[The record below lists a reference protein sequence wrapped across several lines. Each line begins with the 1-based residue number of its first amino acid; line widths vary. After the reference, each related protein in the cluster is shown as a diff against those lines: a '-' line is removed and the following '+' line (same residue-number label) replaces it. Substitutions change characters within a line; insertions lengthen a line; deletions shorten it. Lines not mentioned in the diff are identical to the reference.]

1 MTRDRIDEIDR
12 KILRILQSDGR
23 ASMKD
28 IADKIGKLSKVAVSY
43 RVKRLR
49 KTGVIQGF
57 HAKIDPGYVGQ
68 GFLFLSRLSI
78 AAKGA
83 REGLIAKKIAALDGV
98 QSVFQT
104 FGDYDILV
112 IGRARDAVSGRDTI
126 QRMLRM
132 KGVSDSTTIV
142 AHTVAK
148 ESVDVVL

>member
-57 HAKIDPGYVGQ
+57 HAKIDPDYVAQ
-68 GFLFLSRLSI
+68 SFLFVSRLSI

-83 REGLIAKKIAALDGV
+83 RESLIARKIAALDGV

-112 IGRARDAVSGRDTI
+112 IGRARDAVTARDTI

-132 KGVSDSTTIV
+132 SGVRDSTTIV
-142 AHTVAK
+142 AHTIAK
-148 ESVDVVL
+148 ESQDVAL

>member
-1 MTRDRIDEIDR
+1 LTRDRIDEIDR
-12 KILRILQSDGR
+12 KILKILQSDGR

-57 HAKIDPGYVGQ
+57 HAKIDPDSLGQ
-68 GFLFLSRLSI
+68 EFLFISRLSI
-78 AAKGA
+78 AAKA
-83 REGLIAKKIAALDGV
+83 VRERTIAKKIAALDGV
-98 QSVFQT
+98 QSVFET

-112 IGRARDAVSGRDTI
+112 IGRARDAVRGRDI
-126 QRMLRM
+126 IARMLGM
-132 KGVSDSTTIV
+132 KGVDDSTTIV

-148 ESVDVVL
+148 ESLDVAL

>member
-57 HAKIDPGYVGQ
+57 HARIDPDSLGQ
-68 GFLFLSRLSI
+68 GFLFVSRLSI

-83 REGLIAKKIAALDGV
+83 REGVIAKKIAALDGV

-112 IGRARDAVSGRDTI
+112 IGRARDAVAGRDVI

-148 ESVDVVL
+148 ESLDVTL

>member
-57 HAKIDPGYVGQ
+57 HAKIDPGCVGQ
-68 GFLFLSRLSI
+68 GFLFVSRLSI
-78 AAKGA
+78 AAKGT
-83 REGLIAKKIAALDGV
+83 RESMIAKKIAALDGV

-112 IGRARDAVSGRDTI
+112 IGRAGDAVAGRDTI

-148 ESVDVVL
+148 ESLDVAL

>member
-1 MTRDRIDEIDR
+1 LTRDRIDEIDR

-57 HAKIDPGYVGQ
+57 HAKIDPGCVGQ
-68 GFLFLSRLSI
+68 GFLFVSRLSI
-78 AAKGA
+78 AAKGT
-83 REGLIAKKIAALDGV
+83 RESMIAKKIAALDGV

-112 IGRARDAVSGRDTI
+112 IGRARDAVAGRDTI
-126 QRMLRM
+126 QRMLQM

-148 ESVDVVL
+148 ESLDVAL

>member
-57 HAKIDPGYVGQ
+57 HARIDPGYVGQ
-68 GFLFLSRLSI
+68 GFLFVSRLSI

-112 IGRARDAVSGRDTI
+112 IGRARDAVAGRDII

-132 KGVSDSTTIV
+132 RGVRDSTTIV
-142 AHTVAK
+142 AHTIAK
-148 ESVDVVL
+148 ESLDIAL

>member
-57 HAKIDPGYVGQ
+57 QAKIDPGCVGQ
-68 GFLFLSRLSI
+68 GFLFVSRLSI

-83 REGLIAKKIAALDGV
+83 REGVIAKKIAALDGV

-112 IGRARDAVSGRDTI
+112 IGRARDAVAGRDMI

-148 ESVDVVL
+148 QSLDVAL

>member
-1 MTRDRIDEIDR
+1 LTRDRIDEIDR

-57 HAKIDPGYVGQ
+57 HAKIDPGCVGQ
-68 GFLFLSRLSI
+68 GFLFVSRLSI
-78 AAKGA
+78 AAKGTRESIIA
-83 REGLIAKKIAALDGV
+83 RKIAALDGV

-104 FGDYDILV
+104 FGDYDILA
-112 IGRARDAVSGRDTI
+112 IGRARDAVAGRDII

-148 ESVDVVL
+148 ESLDVAL

>member
-1 MTRDRIDEIDR
+1 
-12 KILRILQSDGR
+12 
-23 ASMKD
+23 MKD

-49 KTGVIQGF
+49 KTGVIEGF
-57 HAKIDPGYVGQ
+57 HAKIDPGCVGQ
-68 GFLFLSRLSI
+68 GFLFVSRLSI
-78 AAKGA
+78 AAKGT
-83 REGLIAKKIAALDGV
+83 RESMIAKKIAALDGV

-112 IGRARDAVSGRDTI
+112 IGRARDAVAGRDTI
-126 QRMLRM
+126 QHMLRM

-148 ESVDVVL
+148 ESLHVAV

>member
-1 MTRDRIDEIDR
+1 LTRERLDEIDR
-12 KILRILQSDGR
+12 KILRILQRDGR

-28 IADKIGKLSKVAVSY
+28 IADDIGKLSKVAISY

-49 KTGVIQGF
+49 KIGVIQGF
-57 HAKIDPGYVGQ
+57 HARIDPDFVGQ
-68 GFLFLSRLSI
+68 GFLFISRLSI

-83 REGLIAKKIAALDGV
+83 QESLIARKIAALDGV

-148 ESVDVVL
+148 ESLDVAL

>member
-1 MTRDRIDEIDR
+1 LTRDRIDEIDR

-68 GFLFLSRLSI
+68 GFLFVSRLSI

-112 IGRARDAVSGRDTI
+112 IGRARDAVAGRDII

-132 KGVSDSTTIV
+132 RGVRDSTTIV
-142 AHTVAK
+142 AHTIAK
-148 ESVDVVL
+148 ESLDIAL